1 LVGVLQKQ
9 NFPQVARWALE
20 GHVSSRD
27 FLPEPTFCQSPGDA
41 VGGSVRAMGFF
52 SKLKKSFGKTGVE
65 LKYTWIED
73 PLTFTDPM
81 VKATVTVSATDGAV
95 TVLGTSAKLV
105 ARRKN
110 GEEQEEITLGEV
122 SEEADPHC
130 TTTRNGESV
139 PVFPHVIQTGESE
152 GFGIFLDDLD
162 LATSLA
168 DWGVSDAAS
177 ARAKGVEIDF
187 VTEVDIKE
195 TNFMF
200 DPNVKQTIGLN

>member
-1 LVGVLQKQ
+1 
-9 NFPQVARWALE
+9 
-20 GHVSSRD
+20 
-27 FLPEPTFCQSPGDA
+27 
-41 VGGSVRAMGFF
+41 MGFF

-81 VKATVTVSATDGAV
+81 VKATVTVYATDGEI

-105 ARRKN
+105 ARRQN
-110 GEEQEEITLGEV
+110 GDEEEEITLGEV

-130 TTTRNGESV
+130 TTTRNGKSV
-139 PVFPHVIQTGESE
+139 PVFPHKLNTGESE

-162 LATSLA
+162 LKDSLKG
-168 DWGVSDAAS
+168 WGVWDAES
-177 ARAKGVEIDF
+177 ARSKGVEIEF

-200 DPNVKQTIGLN
+200 DPNIKQKIQLR

>member
-1 LVGVLQKQ
+1 MRECQLT
-9 NFPQVARWALE
+9 WSSLE
-20 GHVSSRD
+20 NDAWPSR
-27 FLPEPTFCQSPGDA
+27 SHA
-41 VGGSVRAMGFF
+41 AGGSVRGMGFF
-52 SKLKKSFGKTGVE
+52 NKLKKAFGKTGVE

-81 VKATVTVSATDGAV
+81 VKATVTVFATDGAV

-122 SEEADPHC
+122 SEEADPHY

-139 PVFPHVIQTGESE
+139 PVYPHTIQTGESE
-152 GFGIFLDDLD
+152 GFGIFLDGLN
-162 LATSLA
+162 LRASLA

-177 ARAKGVEIDF
+177 AKAKGVEIDF

-195 TNFMF
+195 TNFLF
-200 DPNVKQTIGLN
+200 DPNVKQTIQLS